1 MNIRMMVVTLIFSLY
16 AAGTIAQDHAQ
27 SSRTDA
33 RGGHQ
38 PPPQAYE
45 DCRGKQVGATVQ
57 HMTREGIVAATCAYS
72 PDGLVARPNQPPT
85 ARADG
90 PTTPTTPAEGQA
102 SLVPAEN
109 DSPD

>member
-1 MNIRMMVVTLIFSLY
+1 MNIGKMVVTLIFSLY

-27 SSRTDA
+27 SSRADA

-57 HMTREGIVAATCAYS
+57 HMTREGLVAATCADS

-85 ARADG
+85 ARAEG
-90 PTTPTTPAEGQA
+90 ATTPTMPADGQA
-102 SLVPAEN
+102 SPAPAEI